1 METATETSISTK
13 PFFPGRGIEFKELD
27 DKILITGQSRTH
39 LKDGNFTLDAAVIH
53 IKAGSG
59 IKISSLGNDTLL
71 ISSNLTKIEEDI
83 FDFKKSVDE
92 RLKNI
97 EKAFS
102 TILKQVRK

>member
-1 METATETSISTK
+1 METSTETSTHLK
-13 PFFPGRGIEFKELD
+13 PFAAGHGIEFKELPE
-27 DKILITGQSRTH
+27 KILITGQSRTH
-39 LKDGNFTLDAAVIH
+39 LKDGNFILDAEVIH
-53 IKAGSG
+53 IQAGPG
-59 IKISSLGNDTLL
+59 IKISSKGRDTLV
-71 ISSNLTKIEEDI
+71 ISCNLDKMEEEI